1 MMYVIGTESLR
12 FWKIDMMTR
21 TRTQLGTLF
30 LISSLLVLS
39 LGISTAAAPVTE
51 PYDRTQ
57 TVNPFI
63 EMLPGV
69 YVASQWW
76 NETGDMDTSYT
87 EPGYFVETNGSRY
100 IAEYYV
106 EDTSGN
112 GYFITESSISN
123 WTSDWSFS
131 NLLVVVVLDP
141 DGSYMAWTAN
151 QGNVSDLWSIF
162 WWPEAGALTGDE
174 VFIYSSFYYSEYNSS
189 SYYYAEYSWRNEYGV
204 PVDPD
209 DVIPYLAEEY
219 SWASYMNGTYE
230 FDYDWDYCGFGY
242 DVNEMF
248 KTQTTEEWM
257 QHYFSGLSVFNDTN
271 GNGRMDLVYGEV
283 SYDFDEDGIIDWTN
297 YELNRTASE
306 LVYDFYADNAEIGEI
321 GLPSVNSDGQ
331 IEWSAEVV
339 DIDGNLMTSQPYDI
353 WFGGVRPAG
362 GIIGNMPE
370 ETDPLPVTID
380 SLKLTFRFETTDD
393 AAVIK
398 IDQYVGDFTDP
409 ISGLIPAELNGLG
422 LTLNYWSSF
431 SSYTMT
437 GEIPIETFP
446 VTGGEVPPAT
456 GSDPGTVTE
465 WVEAPSDALESDNAP
480 DGFLRFSEADDLRTI
495 VEFGGTYVLGS
506 DGLTYD
512 VGTAVMPMYFYGLG
526 RESDATSAGLVY
538 SLDSWWG
545 QTYYYS
551 SCYAKWD
558 GSSIT
563 HDPIFSVFPMRSP
576 YSASAFITGLINSA
590 IIIGVLGVVAI
601 VVVCVRIDTERK

>member
-1 MMYVIGTESLR
+1 MMNGIR
-12 FWKIDMMTR
+12 KQI
-21 TRTQLGTLF
+21 GTLF

-39 LGISTAAAPVTE
+39 LGISTAAAPVSGT
-51 PYDRTQ
+51 YGGSQ
-57 TVNPFI
+57 IVNPFT

-76 NETGDMDTSYT
+76 NQTGDEYVVDS
-87 EPGYFVETNGSRY
+87 EPGYIFELNGSRFVMQ
-100 IAEYYV
+100 YYV
-106 EDTSGN
+106 EDIHDK
-112 GYFITESSISN
+112 GYIITENSISN

-131 NLLVVVVLDP
+131 NLLVVVALDP
-141 DGSYMAWTAN
+141 DASYISWAAG
-151 QGNVSDLWSIF
+151 QGMTGDDIWSIF

-189 SYYYAEYSWRNEYGV
+189 SYYWAEYSWRDLFGL
-204 PVDPD
+204 PVDPNE
-209 DVIPYLAEEY
+209 VIPILSEEY
-219 SWASYMNGTYE
+219 MWASYMNDTYE
-230 FDYDWDYCGFGY
+230 FDYDWHYCGFGY

-248 KTQTTEEWM
+248 RTDNTEQWM

-271 GNGRMDLVYGEV
+271 GNGRMDLVYSEV
-283 SYDFDEDGIIDWTN
+283 SYDFNEDGIVDWTN
-297 YELNRTASE
+297 YELNWTASE
-306 LVYDFYADNAEIGEI
+306 LVYDFYADNAEIGEVSF
-321 GLPSVNSDGQ
+321 PTVNSDGQ

-339 DIDGNLMTSQPYDI
+339 DIDGNLMKTQPYNI
-353 WFGGVRPAG
+353 LFGGIWPLATM
-362 GIIGNMPE
+362 IDYMPE
-370 ETDPLPVTID
+370 EEDPLPVTID

-409 ISGLIPAELNGLG
+409 ISGLVPAELNGLG

-437 GEIPIETFP
+437 GEVP
-446 VTGGEVPPAT
+446 VEPLPATGGEEFPSSGT
-456 GSDPGTVTE
+456 DPGTMTE
-465 WVEAPSDALESDNAP
+465 WVEAPSDSPVSDNVP
-480 DGFLRFSEADDLRTI
+480 DGFLRFTEETYLRTT

-512 VGTAVMPMYFYGLG
+512 VGTAVMPMYFYSYGYEAG
-526 RESDATSAGLVY
+526 ATSTDLVY

-558 GSSIT
+558 GYSIT
-563 HDPIFSVFPMRSP
+563 HDPIFSVFPMRGPS
-576 YSASAFITGLINSA
+576 SASAFITGLITSA
-590 IIIGVLGVVAI
+590 MIIGVLGVAATI
-601 VVVCVRIDTERK
+601 VVCVRINTERK